1 MIFAMFVADI
11 ILSSQIELPSAY
23 VNAGEFSILSA
34 IKPNY

>member
-23 VNAGEFSILSA
+23 ANAGECSVLSA
-34 IKPNY
+34 IKPDY